1 MILFLTG
8 AQSSLR
14 KSDVAPQP
22 DPQRSL
28 GGYVASSPVPNAA
41 LNELFDLVSTGTLS
55 DRPVETIALG
65 LINQLEVPVTN
76 VRLSIVVGAHPICEW
91 RVAATALSDD
101 FRMESIP
108 NRYSEPI
115 AAQFYD
121 ATFQRAAVEFEL
133 RGEPLKDDQF
143 LLLPMA
149 LTVDLAEDGVK
160 GFWNGLKAAC
170 RQSAQ
175 YECER
180 VSETVFRISYAD
192 ETLAPEEGIEC
203 HVVKDSAADVK
214 FLGKFINGATGEV
227 LLIDGDAQPKQKIV
241 PGDGIG
247 LWLQRFVSPDWEAP
261 TDEELIE
268 MKKRGEI
275 LQKSEKAEIVITYQE
290 INE

>member
-8 AQSSLR
+8 APSSLK

-28 GGYVASSPVPNAA
+28 GGYVSSSPVPNAA
-41 LNELFDLVSTGTLS
+41 LNELFDLVSTGMLN
-55 DRPVETIALG
+55 DRPVETIAIG
-65 LINQLEVPVTN
+65 LVNQLDKPVTD
-76 VRLSIVVGAHPICEW
+76 VRLSIVVSQKPICSW
-91 RVAATALSDD
+91 RVAATALSEDM
-101 FRMESIP
+101 RMESIP
-108 NRYSEPI
+108 NRYAEPI
-115 AAQFYD
+115 GAEFYD
-121 ATFQRAAVEFEL
+121 ATFQRACVDLEVV
-133 RGEPLKDDQF
+133 GEPLKDDQF
-143 LLLPMA
+143 LILPLA
-149 LTVDLAEDGVK
+149 LTVDVRENGLK

-180 VSETVFRISYAD
+180 VSETVFRISYAN
-192 ETLAPEEGIEC
+192 ETIAPEEGIEC
-203 HVVKDSAADVK
+203 HVVKDSAADIR

-227 LLIDGDAQPKQKIV
+227 LLIDADAQPKQKIV

-247 LWLQRFVSPDWEAP
+247 LWLQRFVSSDWEAP

-268 MKKRGEI
+268 IKKRGEI
-275 LQKSEKAEIVITYQE
+275 LQKSEKAEIIITYQE